1 MAPLAIGD
9 LAGGSVRIARNN
21 PDVARL
27 ATCDRATGAGGVDGA
42 WWPAT
47 HDLTTELPDLIA
59 VVGAW
64 IGPIRRVVYD
74 RRVWLPAPA
83 RIIRG
88 QTSITVDAY
97 RLVASDT
104 IYLQGTHSRDAILF
118 VVPPE
123 SPGGT
128 VSRVLREVATSSHPM
143 SVTLVRQLLRVP
155 LDSPTDAEL
164 WGGQTPPGTA
174 QSQV

>member
-1 MAPLAIGD
+1 M
-9 LAGGSVRIARNN
+9 
-21 PDVARL
+21 
-27 ATCDRATGAGGVDGA
+27 
-42 WWPAT
+42 
-47 HDLTTELPDLIA
+47 ELPDLIS

-74 RRVWLPAPA
+74 RRAWLPAPA

-104 IYLQGTHSRDAILF
+104 IYLMGTHSRDAVLF
-118 VVPPE
+118 VVP
-123 SPGGT
+123 SKSAGGT
-128 VSRVLREVATSSHPM
+128 VSRVLREVAKSAHPM

-164 WGGQTPPGTA
+164 WGGHVPPGPV
-174 QSQV
+174 QSPV

>member
-1 MAPLAIGD
+1 M
-9 LAGGSVRIARNN
+9 RIARKN
-21 PDVARL
+21 PDIARL
-27 ATCDRATGAGGVDGA
+27 ATCDRAIGAGGVDGA

-47 HDLTTELPDLIA
+47 QDLNIELPDLIA

-74 RRVWLPAPA
+74 RRAWLPAPA

-104 IYLQGTHSRDAILF
+104 IYLQGTHSRDAVLF
-118 VVPPE
+118 IVPPK
-123 SPGGT
+123 SSGGT
-128 VSRVLREVATSSHPM
+128 ATRVLGEVAKSAHPM
-143 SVTLVRQLLRVP
+143 SVTLARQLLRVP
-155 LDSPTDAEL
+155 LATPTDAEL
-164 WGGQTPPGTA
+164 WGGPVPPGTA
-174 QSQV
+174 QSKV